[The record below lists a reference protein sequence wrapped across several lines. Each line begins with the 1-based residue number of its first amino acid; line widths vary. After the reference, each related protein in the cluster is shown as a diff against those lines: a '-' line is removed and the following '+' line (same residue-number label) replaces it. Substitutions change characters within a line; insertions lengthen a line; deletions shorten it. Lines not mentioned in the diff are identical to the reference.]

1 MHWYSIER
9 HNISPLVTTEALSPI
24 GVAADIMLQNRVRHL
39 LVVKNDDVN
48 KPLGIITQLTYLKL
62 NMLPQ

>member
-1 MHWYSIER
+1 MHWYSTER